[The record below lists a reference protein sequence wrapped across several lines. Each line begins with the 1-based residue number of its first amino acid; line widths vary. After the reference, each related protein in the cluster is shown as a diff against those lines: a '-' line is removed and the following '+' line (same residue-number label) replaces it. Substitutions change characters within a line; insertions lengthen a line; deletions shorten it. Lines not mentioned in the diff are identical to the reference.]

1 MNYAVEPPHDTEI
14 SCVVEAITRRRLVV
28 PAIFLLEMG
37 KPLVGCMRELC
48 LSFEPLIRMVVGEPL
63 LPAVKE
69 VLSSSER
76 VEALIQE
83 LELVRDGATQP
94 WAG

>member
-37 KPLVGCMRELC
+37 KPLVGCMRELS
-48 LSFEPLIRMVVGEPL
+48 LSFEPLIRMVVGELSFPGRIFVGL
-63 LPAVKE
+63 RMGGCSVGPEKFHAPA
-69 VLSSSER
+69 R
-76 VEALIQE
+76 
-83 LELVRDGATQP
+83 
-94 WAG
+94 